1 MRRAGPLRARAFPFF
16 AFVLSRKDRL
26 FTMPRVSFSV
36 FFGAVA
42 AVSFTALCARA
53 DLKIVTESISVKDG
67 MTQKPT
73 TQTLYI
79 QDEMVR
85 HDLGSGATLIH
96 DLTSDTYFYLDNIH
110 KRCATLSGKVQGV
123 RESQW
128 NTLVAENTNVLGT
141 ADVKPGGKT
150 KIIAGKTAK
159 NYLYTATMKAVVR
172 GNARQF
178 LTMQLRG
185 EVWIAPDLVLSPRV
199 RRLEDATFVRS
210 LGPFARAAKP
220 LLAKFGKIKGYPLS
234 SRQTSTVVLSRGDQ
248 DATKQVL
255 TETETATLISQDRL
269 APSLFI
275 VPATYQEV
283 SPSPDQLPD
292 DVRVTII
299 N

>member
-1 MRRAGPLRARAFPFF
+1 
-16 AFVLSRKDRL
+16 
-26 FTMPRVSFSV
+26 
-36 FFGAVA
+36 
-42 AVSFTALCARA
+42 
-53 DLKIVTESISVKDG
+53 

-96 DLTSDTYFYLDNIH
+96 DLTSDTYFYLDNIR
-110 KRCATLSGKVQGV
+110 KLCATLSGKVQGV
-123 RESQW
+123 RESEW
-128 NTLVAENTNVLGT
+128 NTLVAENTNVSGT

-178 LTMQLRG
+178 LTMHLRG
-185 EVWIAPDLVLSPRV
+185 EVWMAPDIVLSPRV
-199 RRLEDATFVRS
+199 RRMEDATFVRS

-220 LLAKFGKIKGYPLS
+220 LLAKFGKIKGYPVS

-248 DATKQVL
+248 DAATKQVM
-255 TETETATLISQDRL
+255 TETETATLISQEPLD
-269 APSLFI
+269 PSLFI
-275 VPATYQEV
+275 VPTTYRDV
-283 SPSPDQLPD
+283 SPDPAQLPD